1 MAIEY
6 VNGVPYEYSRY
17 FGHTVSFPED
27 WTGGLTELH
36 LAEQVGENKVRE
48 VKMEKLPACIRK
60 LYIPAGIQRITLNR
74 EAGDGIEEIEVDAG
88 NENYKTD
95 GHALY
100 SADGKKLIRLVD
112 QHVET
117 YAVAEGTEWVDRGA
131 FLCCKNL
138 HKIMIPAGVK
148 MLGNVF
154 SLAGGFAEG
163 CSALEEV
170 VISPDNPYMKSDGKA
185 IYTGD
190 GKKLI
195 CVACDGLGDY
205 TVAEGTER
213 MAEDALGGRAGLNRV
228 ILPASLQG
236 TESPVRSGDFR
247 LRCDI
252 WKESLQFVVS
262 ENNPHIRYEKNAFY
276 SADGKIL
283 LQAVRDAEYYE
294 VRRATEIIASEAFAF
309 VPSLKKLL
317 LPEGIKIIGEK
328 AFWNC
333 ESLVMVSC
341 QPDVEGK
348 RFVFPSSLEEIGK
361 KAFSRGNTD
370 RSAWNIEE
378 IWMGENVH
386 NIGDHAFAGFKVGK
400 FTSLGCPEIGAHV
413 FGSGDAIKETVDTM
427 LMPAINPSKIKKPIQ
442 EMAVLGYCKE
452 ALAGNV
458 LCEAGQKTYQA
469 HLKRNKRRYV
479 ESVMSNTEVVRYMM
493 VCGLIEDTD
502 IDGMIEQVDGRKDAA
517 LKAELIE
524 YAKRFALDGFDRE
537 MKKMDQEAEKT
548 ERKQKKALA
557 KAEYEALPLSERAGM
572 KYKLNP
578 QEKVELLEEAVLS
591 GTLEDLQNVC
601 KVHGPFEFTARALG
615 MAVRCRTADFTQ
627 ELLKNGAT
635 FAYEASAAFTRK
647 YNCVVKVTNKY
658 SYNVNFALLALE
670 GVVKVTDRYSYDGH
684 VTLFALEKQIDCLK
698 DMDVMPAEERGRSI
712 AWICRAG
719 ICAPELQN
727 LLYHAIMQQ
736 EASVVDALMSNG
748 IDHLDMKAVQ
758 GGATVFSASFSSMD
772 AAHAAERFEFIRALP
787 FQDEEKLYWTL
798 RALLAAGKE
807 QKISFSGPEL
817 DIQLQHLCRE
827 KVFALAMEGKLD
839 LSAAKLAEQMKACMR
854 AGNISGLQYALDQG
868 WATDKKALL
877 KTAKRIGIEDAA
889 MLEWLNLPS

>member
-1 MAIEY
+1 MEIEY
-6 VNGVPYEYSRY
+6 VNGASYEYDRY
-17 FGHTVSFPED
+17 YGHTVSFPED
-27 WTGGLTELH
+27 RMGGLTELH
-36 LAEQVGENKVRE
+36 LADQFGENEVKKVR
-48 VKMEKLPACIRK
+48 MEKLPACIRK
-60 LYIPAGIQRITLNR
+60 LYIPAGIQKITLNR
-74 EAGDGIEEIEVDAG
+74 EVGDGIEEIEVDAASK
-88 NENYKTD
+88 YFRTD

-100 SADGKKLIRLVD
+100 SADGKRLIRLVD
-112 QHVET
+112 QSVEA
-117 YAVAEGTEWVDRGA
+117 YAVAEGTESLDEDA
-131 FLCCKNL
+131 FLCCKRL
-138 HKIMIPAGVK
+138 HKIMIPAGVQN
-148 MLGNVF
+148 LRGYF

-170 VISPDNPYMKSDGKA
+170 AISPDNPYMKSDGKA
-185 IYTGD
+185 IYTRD
-190 GKKLI
+190 GKTLI
-195 CVACDGLGDY
+195 CVACDGVGDY
-205 TVAEGTER
+205 TVAEGTEW
-213 MAEDALGGRAGLNRV
+213 MAEDAFGNRVGLNRV

-236 TESPVRSGDFR
+236 TKSPVLPRDFH
-247 LRCDI
+247 LMCSK
-252 WKESLQFVVS
+252 WKEALQFVVS
-262 ENNPHIRYEKNAFY
+262 ENNPCIRYENNAFY
-276 SADGKIL
+276 SADGKVL
-283 LQAVRDAEYYE
+283 LQVVHDAECYE
-294 VRRATEIIASEAFAF
+294 VRRTTEIIASEAFAF

-317 LPEGIKIIGEK
+317 LPEGIRIIGEK

-333 ESLVMVSC
+333 KSLVTVGC
-341 QPDVEGK
+341 QPDAEGK
-348 RFVFPSSLEEIGK
+348 RFVFPPSLEEIGK
-361 KAFSRGNTD
+361 EAFSRDYKD
-370 RSAWNIEE
+370 RSARSIEE
-378 IWMGENVH
+378 IWLGENIHSV
-386 NIGDHAFAGFKVGK
+386 GDSAFAGFCVGR
-400 FTSLGCPEIGAHV
+400 FTALGCPEIGAHV
-413 FGSGDAIKETVDTM
+413 FGSGDSVEEPVVTM
-427 LMPAINPSKIKKPIQ
+427 LLPAMNPSKIKKPIQ
-442 EMAVLGYCKE
+442 GMAVLGYCKE

-469 HLKRNKRRYV
+469 YLKRNKKRYV
-479 ESVMSNTEVVRYMM
+479 ESVMPNIGIVRYMM
-493 VCGLIEDTD
+493 ACGLIEDTD
-502 IDGMIEQVDGRKDAA
+502 IDGMIEQVDGEKDAA

-537 MKKMDQEAEKT
+537 MKRMDQEAEKA
-548 ERKQKKALA
+548 ERKQRKALA
-557 KAEYEALPLSERAGM
+557 KDEFEALPLSERAGM

-578 QEKVELLEEAVLS
+578 QEKVKLLEEAVLS

-698 DMDVMPAEERGRSI
+698 DMVVMPAEERGRSI

-719 ICAPELQN
+719 ICVPELQN

-787 FQDEEKLYWTL
+787 LQDEEELCWTL

-839 LSAAKLAEQMKACMR
+839 LSAAKPAEQMKACMR